1 MSGHKEHSTGEL
13 MFIGA
18 IFGLILG
25 QIIAGSLGLKG
36 FTIPIIC
43 AIIGAILPLLSKE

>member
-1 MSGHKEHSTGEL
+1 MTKDNDTSVFTG

-18 IFGLILG
+18 IFGLIVG
-25 QIIAGSLGLKG
+25 QIIAGCLGMKG

-43 AIIGAILPLLSKE
+43 MIIGAILPLLSKE